1 MLASELAR
9 WLLALLFASIAGY
22 YVARGFRPGAAERI
36 SAAAHL
42 AMCAAMIAMVWD
54 SNGARTLQFAGFGL
68 IAAWFAVRTAA
79 HGRLADAHHAAL
91 AAAMIW
97 MTVQGGQSMMD
108 STPNQTAITL
118 AFGIYCVGCA
128 VVWFAGSVRNES
140 TTAAAAVCQGA
151 MSVGMGVLLFAML

>member
-1 MLASELAR
+1 MLTSELAR

-22 YVARGFRPGAAERI
+22 YVSRGFRPGAAERV
-36 SAAAHL
+36 SAGAHV
-42 AMCAAMIAMVWD
+42 AMCAAMIAMLWD
-54 SNGARTLQFAGFGL
+54 TNAAGSLQFAVFGL
-68 IAAWFAVRTAA
+68 IAVWFAVRTAA
-79 HGRLADAHHAAL
+79 RGRLADAHHAAL

-97 MTVQGGQSMMD
+97 MTVQSGQSTMG
-108 STPNQTAITL
+108 STPNQLAITL

-128 VVWFAGSVRNES
+128 VAWFVGSVRNND